1 MNKILYIVGWGR
13 SGTTNLY
20 NILGSLDGFV
30 STGELSY
37 FWERGLIE
45 GRLCGCGR
53 QMQECELWSKVL
65 DKRFSGSEAVDPAE
79 VVSWRH
85 DELRV
90 RHTRRILRA
99 ARDRS
104 AEGPLAKYLAV
115 AERLYQSVADVT
127 GARVIVDSS
136 KRPSDGAALLGMPS
150 MSPFFLHMVRDP
162 RAVAFSWKRPKA
174 QKDAGGRKFMRSHNP
189 ASSSISWVG
198 WNLAAEAVKDAA
210 GEGRS
215 MTLRYEEFVAD
226 PAGAVRAI
234 ASFVGERAGE
244 LPFSDR
250 KTVRL
255 SGNHTVSGNPS
266 RFDSGPIKIRPD
278 NEWVSAQSGVDRVL
292 ATAFALPLLRRY
304 EYRLQPARY

>member
-1 MNKILYIVGWGR
+1 MNKVLFIVGWGR
-13 SGTTNLY
+13 SGTTILD
-20 NILGSLDGFV
+20 NILGSLEGFV

-37 FWERGLIE
+37 LWERGLIE

-53 QMQECELWSKVL
+53 QMHECEVWSKVL
-65 DKRFSGSEAVDPAE
+65 DKAFSGSDAVDPKE
-79 VVSWRH
+79 VAAWRR
-85 DELRV
+85 DALRV

-104 AEGPLAKYLAV
+104 AEGSLAKYLSIAD
-115 AERLYQSVADVT
+115 RLYQAVADVT

-136 KRPSDGAALLGMPS
+136 KRPSDAAALLAIPS
-150 MSPFFLHMVRDP
+150 VSPFFLHMVRDP

-174 QKDAGGRKFMRSHNP
+174 QKDASGRTFMRSHNP

-210 GEGRS
+210 GDDRS

-226 PAGAVRAI
+226 PARAVSEI
-234 ASFVGERAGE
+234 ASLVGERPRA

-250 KTVRL
+250 RTVRL

-266 RFDSGPIKIRPD
+266 RFDSGPVKIRPD
-278 NEWVSAQSGVDRVL
+278 NEWVNAQSGVDRFL
-292 ATAFALPLLRRY
+292 ATALALPLLRRY